1 MPTLIEVTQIVQKVR
16 QAPWR
21 VQRQWIGLFL
31 LALVLMAM
39 VAGIYLNVTVRAA
52 LAGREI
58 QMLLNPSLTNPEPE
72 KRPNSIATNQR
83 INTELQMKLADLT
96 SVESMRQRAEA
107 MGFQLASPDDITY
120 VAVPGYV
127 AQSGVDLSTPGVTQ
141 PVVPILLPEYTESWL
156 DYFMNRKVS
165 SASAGGQP

>member
-1 MPTLIEVTQIVQKVR
+1 MPTLIEVSQIVQKVR

-31 LALVLMAM
+31 LALVLMTM

-58 QMLLNPSLTNPEPE
+58 QILLNPSLINPEPD
-72 KRPNSIATNQR
+72 KQPNSIATNQR
-83 INTELQMKLADLT
+83 INTELQGKLADLT

-107 MGFQLASPDDITY
+107 MGFQPAGPNDITY

-127 AQSGVDLSTPGVTQ
+127 AQSAVDLSTPGAAQ
-141 PVVPILLPEYTESWL
+141 PAAPIILPEYTESWF
-156 DYFMNRKVS
+156 DYFMNQQAS

>member
-1 MPTLIEVTQIVQKVR
+1 MNNVTQIVQKVR

-39 VAGIYLNVTVRAA
+39 VAGIYLNVTVRAT

-58 QMLLNPSLTNPEPE
+58 QTLRNAITTNE
-72 KRPNSIATNQR
+72 RVN
-83 INTELQMKLADLT
+83 ADLETQLGGLT
-96 SVESMRQRAEA
+96 SIEARQQRADA
-107 MGFQLASPDDITY
+107 MGFQPASLDDITY
-120 VAVPGYV
+120 VSVPGYL
-127 AQSGVDLSTPGVTQ
+127 AQSAVDMSTPSTNP
-141 PVVPILLPEYTESWL
+141 PVVPIILPEYTESWF
-156 DYFMNRKVS
+156 DYFMNQQAS